1 MKLTV
6 FLTYGTATFVVSS
19 PAEAMNK
26 MAAMRRDGFVINGYE
41 INSK

>member
-6 FLTYGTATFVVSS
+6 FLQYGTATFTVQS

-41 INSK
+41 IETK